1 MRCLAFFSWS
11 VAVGACSPVESCR
24 LHRAPGER
32 RAPAARVGAL
42 AALQPPPNVWARRA
56 ALLSAGGRQT
66 GAGAAERSQLA
77 RRAASRK
84 LPPHMLPPHMLDGS
98 ICGSYVIISSSA
110 ASS

>member
-66 GAGAAERSQLA
+66 GAGAALERSQLA

-84 LPPHMLPPHMLDGS
+84 LLDGS
-98 ICGSYVIISSSA
+98 ICGR
-110 ASS
+110 